1 MKATTQLKRMLM
13 ERKALVVP
21 GCHDA
26 LSAKL
31 TQRAGFRAIQAS
43 GFGIAGS
50 LLGEPDVGLVT
61 LTEMVEQTRHM
72 VDAVTIP
79 VMADGDTGNG
89 NAINVIRTV
98 RDYENAGCAGINLE
112 DQEFPKR
119 CGHMEGKQIVSREEM
134 VLKIKAAAD
143 ARRDADFI
151 INARTDAIAIEEID
165 AAIERANAYADAGAD
180 LIFME
185 APTSAEMI
193 RRCVQQVKAPVSIN
207 LFDAIKGGK
216 TPLIAIE
223 ELRAMGVA
231 RISIPVGLIFAA
243 TRGMMNYL
251 EAIAGDK
258 LARDRYDLAVSF
270 DEFKQIVGLPRMK
283 ELEKQYLPS
292 RVFEAKY
299 LTEPEAQA
307 RV

>member
-1 MKATTQLKRMLM
+1 MKTTTQLKRMIL

-31 TQRAGFRAIQAS
+31 TQRAGFKAIQAS
-43 GFGIAGS
+43 GFGIAAS

-72 VDAVTIP
+72 VDAVSIP

-98 RDYENAGCAGINLE
+98 REYENAGCAGINLE

-143 ARRDADFI
+143 ARRDGDFI
-151 INARTDAIAIEEID
+151 INARTDAIAIEGID
-165 AAIERANAYADAGAD
+165 AAIERANAYAGAGAD

-193 RRCVQQVKAPVSIN
+193 RRCVKQVKAPLSIN

-223 ELRAMGVA
+223 ELRMGVA
-231 RISIPVGLIFAA
+231 RISIPGRPVFAA
-243 TRGMMNYL
+243 TRGMINYL

-258 LARDRYDLAVSF
+258 LARERYDLAVTF
-270 DEFKQIVGLPRMK
+270 DEFKQIVGLPRLK
-283 ELEKQYLPS
+283 ELEKEYLPAACS
-292 RVFEAKY
+292 R
-299 LTEPEAQA
+299 PNIS
-307 RV
+307 